1 MANNGDKAAALGW
14 TVFPGTSDR
23 RLGYDDINY
32 AMDRTAEQAT
42 GKIDKT
48 TILIQ
53 QADPGSVPDGTVWIS
68 WS

>member
-1 MANNGDKAAALGW
+1 VANGDKAAALGW
-14 TVFPGTSDR
+14 TVVAGTDDR
-23 RLGYDDINY
+23 RVGYDDINY

-53 QADPGSVPDGTVWIS
+53 QTDPGNVPDGTVWIS
-68 WS
+68 WV